1 MSSTSLPIIV
11 IATPMG
17 DQTSQAQRKEHL
29 QQHFPQ
35 FNFEIIT
42 MSGFKDIS
50 DEIWQRTEILISF
63 GSFIPRKEQVPD
75 LRWVHLYSAGA
86 DNVIN
91 NPLFEDPAIA
101 LTTSSGVHSIN
112 IAEYVLTAILSWYH
126 RFPQLQR
133 WQQEKKWKTP
143 SGDQQEI
150 TPDELRGKTL
160 GIVGY
165 GSIGREI
172 ARQAQAFGMHIV
184 ASQQSSDHRD
194 HGFLFPGIG
203 DPEGSI
209 PEHYYTSEQLHQLLE
224 KSDVVVAAVPLTTH
238 TRNLFDAA
246 AFEAMK
252 KEAFFVNIARG
263 EVCDEQALISALQDR
278 RIAGATL
285 DVFHHEPLETESPLW
300 TLPNVF
306 VTPHISGMTPHYE
319 ERVYTIFEANLQRYL
334 EGKSLYN
341 RVDKKR
347 EY

>member
-11 IATPMG
+11 ITTPMG
-17 DQTSQAQRKEHL
+17 DQTSQAQRKEQL

-35 FNFEIIT
+35 FAFEIRPLST
-42 MSGFKDIS
+42 FADIS
-50 DEIWQRTEILISF
+50 AEIWQRTEILITL
-63 GSFIPRKEQVPD
+63 GSGIPRKEQAPN

-91 NPLFEDPAIA
+91 NPLFEDPSIA
-101 LTTSSGVHSIN
+101 LTTSSGVHSII
-112 IAEYVLTAILSWYH
+112 IAEYVLAATLSWYH
-126 RFPQLQR
+126 RFSLQQR
-133 WQQEKKWKTP
+133 WQQEKKWGASAIRQKEN
-143 SGDQQEI
+143 SL
-150 TPDELRGKTL
+150 DELRGKTI

-172 ARQAQAFGMHIV
+172 ARQAQAFGMQIV

-203 DPEGSI
+203 DPEGTI
-209 PEHYYTSEQLHQLLE
+209 PEHFYTSEQLHQLLQI
-224 KSDVVVAAVPLTTH
+224 SDVVVAALPLTTQ

-252 KEAFFVNIARG
+252 ADALFINIARG
-263 EVCDEQALISALQDR
+263 EVCDEQALIHALQDR
-278 RIAGATL
+278 SIAGATL
-285 DVFHHEPLETESPLW
+285 DVFQHEPLERESPLW
-300 TLPNVF
+300 ELPNVF
-306 VTPHISGMTPHYE
+306 ITPHISGLTPHYE
-319 ERVYTIFEANLQRYL
+319 ERVYTIFEANLQRYQ

>member
-1 MSSTSLPIIV
+1 MSSTSLPLIV
-11 IATPMG
+11 ITTPMG
-17 DQTSQAQRKEHL
+17 DQAAQAQRKEQL

-35 FNFEIIT
+35 FDFEIRET
-42 MSGFKDIS
+42 STFKEIP
-50 DEIWQRTEILISF
+50 DESWQRTEILITV
-63 GSFIPRKEQVPD
+63 GSSIPRKEQVPH

-86 DNVIN
+86 DSIIS
-91 NPLFEDPAIA
+91 NPLFEDTSIA

-112 IAEYVLTAILSWYH
+112 IAEYVLAAMLSWYH

-133 WQQEKKWKTP
+133 WQQEKRWKT
-143 SGDQQEI
+143 SYDDQQES

-194 HGFLFPGIG
+194 HGFLFPDIG
-203 DPEGSI
+203 DPEGTI
-209 PEHYYTSEQLHQLLE
+209 PEHYYTSDQLHQLLQ
-224 KSDVVVAAVPLTTH
+224 KSDVVVAAIPLTSH
-238 TRNLFDAA
+238 TRNLFDTS
-246 AFEAMK
+246 AFQAMK
-252 KEAFFVNIARG
+252 KSALFINIARG
-263 EVCDEQALISALQDR
+263 EVCDEQALIHALQDR
-278 RIAGATL
+278 RIAGAAL
-285 DVFHHEPLETESPLW
+285 DVFQHEPLESESPLW
-300 TLPNVF
+300 SLSNVF

-319 ERVYTIFEANLQRYL
+319 ERVYTIFEANLQRYQ

-341 RVDKKR
+341 RVEKSR

>member
-1 MSSTSLPIIV
+1 MSSASLPIVV
-11 IATPMG
+11 IAIPAE
-17 DQTSQAQRKEHL
+17 DQAPQRQRTEQLAQK
-29 QQHFPQ
+29 FPQ
-35 FNFEIIT
+35 FNFEL
-42 MSGFKDIS
+42 GALENIS
-50 DEIWQRTEILISF
+50 DAIWQRTEILFAASAAL
-63 GSFIPRKEQVPD
+63 PRKEQVPN

-86 DNVIN
+86 DHILN
-91 NPLFEDPAIA
+91 NPLFEDSDIA

-112 IAEYVLTAILSWYH
+112 IAEYVLAAILSWYH
-126 RFPQLQR
+126 RFPQLQQK
-133 WQQEKKWKTP
+133 QQEKKWKT
-143 SGDQQEI
+143 SYDQQEI

-172 ARQAQAFGMHIV
+172 ARQAQVFGMHII

-203 DPEGSI
+203 DPEGNI
-209 PEHYYTSEQLHQLLE
+209 PEHYYTSAQLHQLLQQ
-224 KSDVVVAAVPLTTH
+224 SDVVVAALPLTTQ

-252 KEAFFVNIARG
+252 SEALFVNIARG
-263 EVCDEQALISALQDR
+263 EICDEQALIHALQDR
-278 RIAGATL
+278 HIAAATL
-285 DVFHHEPLETESPLW
+285 DVFQHEPLETESPLW
-300 TLPNVF
+300 NLPNVF
-306 VTPHISGMTPHYE
+306 LTPHISGMTPHYE
-319 ERVYTIFEANLQRYL
+319 ERALTIFKANLQRYQ